1 MKMSKRNFSE
11 VEQQILIENPNVKKI
26 SRKAITYSPDFKVY
40 AVNENLNG
48 KTPIMIFEEAGFNL
62 EMIGRDK
69 PSECLKRWRKTY
81 KSFGE
86 EELLRETRGKD
97 ATGRPRSSNMTDT
110 EKLKRAEAKI
120 KYLEAELD
128 FIKKLD
134 ALERQ
139 VKKKK

>member
-1 MKMSKRNFSE
+1 MRKHIFSE
-11 VEQQILIENPNVKKI
+11 VEQQILKKNPNVKKV
-26 SRKAITYSPDFKVY
+26 SSKTITYSPDFKVH
-40 AVNENLNG
+40 AVKESLNG
-48 KTPIMIFEEAGFNL
+48 KTSMMIFIEAGFNL

-69 PSECLKRWRKTY
+69 PKSCLQRWKRIY

-86 EELLRETRGKD
+86 EGLLRETRGKK
-97 ATGRPRSSNMTDT
+97 ATGRPISSSMTDA
-110 EKLKRAEAKI
+110 EKLKKAEAKI

-134 ALERQ
+134 ELERQ